1 MSGLEEAERLR
12 EGERGGSARP
22 HDGVQGELVALIVKL
37 TLAEQDPSTPPALAG
52 TLSELVA
59 RTEAALHFVG
69 EIAHG
74 IYPSPLAAFGVLEAV
89 RAQAMQASVVVSV
102 EGTAPRSTEEA
113 EVAVYFSCLEAIQNV
128 AKNAG
133 SEARVT
139 LRCQHDHGTL
149 VVRVADDGVGF
160 DLGAFL
166 DL

>member
-1 MSGLEEAERLR
+1 M
-12 EGERGGSARP
+12 
-22 HDGVQGELVALIVKL
+22 
-37 TLAEQDPSTPPALAG
+37 
-52 TLSELVA
+52 
-59 RTEAALHFVG
+59 G